1 MSVLKNLL
9 LIGDSFFGGE
19 LGMWSWILKMFISS
33 KERGLPFKETKVTF
47 SDDNDTYTK
56 EREALHQ
63 KIIATLIKR
72 SKMDNLQ
79 PPIAVLVGG
88 GSASG
93 KTSLCESIMKQ
104 YIKKKR
110 RQLITIDPDEIKK
123 WIPEYQSYKK
133 KFPSSAAAL
142 VHKESV
148 DISEKL
154 VQHMLETKR
163 SFLLEGTMAKT
174 GKYVSL
180 VNSLQ
185 KRRYEVIV
193 YIVDVPVDVAIERE
207 AIRAK
212 KTGRSIPRHVI
223 EHTHRRIP
231 KTFLAIK
238 EDVSFFEGYDN
249 QNGLKLFIS
258 NHFID
263 ENRYKEFLRK
273 STIRFE

>member
-1 MSVLKNLL
+1 M
-9 LIGDSFFGGE
+9 
-19 LGMWSWILKMFISS
+19 MWSWLEYFSWDRS
-33 KERGLPFKETKVTF
+33 LLYKETKVTYT
-47 SDDNDTYTK
+47 DEKGTYTK

-63 KIIATLIKR
+63 KIMATLIKK

-93 KTSLCESIMKQ
+93 KTSLCESIVKKN
-104 YIKKKR
+104 IKKKKR
-110 RQLITIDPDEIKK
+110 HLITIDPDEIKK
-123 WIPEYQSYKK
+123 LIPEYKSFQK
-133 KFPSSAAAL
+133 KFPSSAASL

-148 DISEKL
+148 DISEML
-154 VQHMLETKR
+154 IQHMLETKR

-193 YIVDVPVDVAIERE
+193 YIVDVPVDVAIKRE

-212 KTGRSIPRHVI
+212 KTGRSIPRYVI

-238 EDVSFFEGYDN
+238 EDVTFFEGYDN
-249 QNGLKLFIS
+249 QHGLKLFIS
-258 NHFID
+258 THFTD
-263 ENRYKEFLRK
+263 ENRYKEFLSK
-273 STIRFE
+273 STIRVE

>member
-1 MSVLKNLL
+1 MWNWLKAKVSYFSR
-9 LIGDSFFGGE
+9 DRS
-19 LGMWSWILKMFISS
+19 
-33 KERGLPFKETKVTF
+33 LPFKETKVTYT
-47 SDDNDTYTK
+47 DEQGTYTK

-63 KIIATLIKR
+63 KIMATIIKK

-93 KTSLCESIMKQ
+93 KTSLCETIVKQ
-104 YIKKKR
+104 NLKKKKR
-110 RQLITIDPDEIKK
+110 RLITIDPDEIKK
-123 WIPEYQSYKK
+123 QIPEYQSFQK

-154 VQHMLETKR
+154 IHQMLETKR

-174 GKYVSL
+174 GKYVTL
-180 VNSLQ
+180 VDSLQ
-185 KRRYEVIV
+185 KRRYEVLV
-193 YIVDVPVDVAIERE
+193 YIVDVPLEIAIERE

-238 EDVSFFEGYDN
+238 DGVFCLEGYDN
-249 QNGLKLFIS
+249 QFGLKLFIS
-258 NHFID
+258 RHFLD
-263 ENRYKEFLRK
+263 ENRYTEFLRK
-273 STIRFE
+273 STFRVK

>member
-1 MSVLKNLL
+1 
-9 LIGDSFFGGE
+9 
-19 LGMWSWILKMFISS
+19 MWSRLVSKILYTSRV
-33 KERGLPFKETKVTF
+33 RGLPFKETKVVFT
-47 SDDNDTYTK
+47 DKNNKYIQ

-63 KIIATLIKR
+63 KIIDTLIKR

-93 KTSLCESIMKQ
+93 KTSLCESIVKQ
-104 YIKKKR
+104 NIKKKR
-110 RQLITIDPDEIKK
+110 RHLITIDPDEIKK
-123 WIPEYQSYKK
+123 LIPEYQSFQK

-148 DISEKL
+148 DVSEKL
-154 VQHMLETKR
+154 VQHIVETKR

-185 KRRYEVIV
+185 KRRYEVVV
-193 YIVDVPVDVAIERE
+193 YIVDVPVNVAIERE

-212 KTGRSIPRHVI
+212 ITGRSVPRHVI

-231 KTFLAIK
+231 RTFLAIK

-273 STIRFE
+273 SMIRVE